1 MSWTTRI
8 YVALLDEG
16 TPCWRPVEA
25 ERVGETV
32 YLILD
37 QHYDREDERWQFEPG
52 DAVECEYI
60 ETSGKQRILAAT
72 RKADPEK

>member
-8 YVALLDEG
+8 YVALLGVKVDV
-16 TPCWRPVEA
+16 WRPVEA

-32 YLILD
+32 YRILD
-37 QHYDREDERWQFEPG
+37 QAYDPETERWQFEPG

-60 ETSGKQRILAAT
+60 QAGGKRILAAT
-72 RKADPEK
+72 RKMEPHE